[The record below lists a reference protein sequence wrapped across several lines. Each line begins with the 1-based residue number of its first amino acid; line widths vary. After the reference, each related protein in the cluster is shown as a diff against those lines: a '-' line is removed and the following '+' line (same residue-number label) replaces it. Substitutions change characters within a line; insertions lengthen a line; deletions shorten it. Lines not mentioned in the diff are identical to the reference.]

1 MAPGLR
7 TDAGGG
13 GEAVRCWRSRWSSR
27 GAAAG
32 MLLAA
37 GMLSLLARC
46 AVAAEGES
54 APRAFS
60 FQPSETGVR
69 GVITH
74 YITQSLLLLH
84 DSQAVLQ
91 LLGCEIVPY
100 LSSFFFLKTKPS

>member
-1 MAPGLR
+1 
-7 TDAGGG
+7 
-13 GEAVRCWRSRWSSR
+13 
-27 GAAAG
+27 

-74 YITQSLLLLH
+74 YITQSLLLH

>member
-74 YITQSLLLLH
+74 YITQSLLLH

-91 LLGCEIVPY
+91 LLGCEFVPY